1 MAGKNCSIC
10 GKPSGI
16 YPLCKHHLEL
26 KAQGIVIKNDEGKW
40 IEKILDKDFDALEND
55 PIVIGTN
62 IKKDNPEQKCIICDT
77 YAPNGLLCKNCYHEM
92 LEYQDQFDKNSKLYE
107 LTDYYYNL
115 KDNIFRMQNFEK
127 VKENCKKLFALAD
140 LTNTLYDNTTL
151 LSKIKDDITKIIS
164 TKTKITNTK
173 KEEQDN
179 KNENKSYKKD
189 SQREELLRTID
200 GHKVKSRG
208 EKIIDDIL
216 FTNRIPHAYSMTV
229 AEIDTKIDRS
239 IECDWFIPIIGSG
252 KGIYIEYWGMDKQDY
267 NDNKKEKTELY
278 KKYDL
283 PLIQIEK
290 DEIDDSQ
297 ALNIRI
303 RREINSLAKEKYRT
317 IVDF

>member
-1 MAGKNCSIC
+1 MTGKNCSIC

-26 KAQGIVIKNDEGKW
+26 KSEGKVIKNEKGIW
-40 IEKILDKDFDALEND
+40 IELEQEINKNDAKSL
-55 PIVIGTN
+55 
-62 IKKDNPEQKCIICDT
+62 KKDNTEQKCIICDS
-77 YAPNGLLCKNCYHEM
+77 YAPNGLLCKNCYYDMED
-92 LEYQDQFDKNSKLYE
+92 YKDQFDKNSKLYE
-107 LTDYYYNL
+107 LTEYYYNL
-115 KDNIFRMQNFEK
+115 KDNIYRMQNFQK
-127 VKENCKKLFALAD
+127 IRENCKKLFALAD
-140 LTNTLYDNTTL
+140 LTDILYDNTTL
-151 LSKIKDDITKIIS
+151 LAKIKEDITKIIA
-164 TKTKITNTK
+164 TKIKANQKTINFNINDD
-173 KEEQDN
+173 DN
-179 KNENKSYKKD
+179 KEIKSYKKD

-303 RREINSLAKEKYRT
+303 RREINSLAKERYKT

>member
-1 MAGKNCSIC
+1 MHKKFIRYFNPETKEGKQTAEALQKTRDI
-10 GKPSGI
+10 
-16 YPLCKHHLEL
+16 
-26 KAQGIVIKNDEGKW
+26 IKN
-40 IEKILDKDFDALEND
+40 
-55 PIVIGTN
+55 
-62 IKKDNPEQKCIICDT
+62 NPEEICIICNDFSQ
-77 YAPNGLLCKNCYHEM
+77 NGLLCKNCYHKM
-92 LEYQDQFDKNSKLYE
+92 LNYQDEFFNKEININENIDYYNNLKNSIIRNSNK
-107 LTDYYYNL
+107 TSIQ
-115 KDNIFRMQNFEK
+115 KDII
-127 VKENCKKLFALAD
+127 KLFALAYYASLNFD
-140 LTNTLYDNTTL
+140 YLPLIE
-151 LSKIKDDITKIIS
+151 KIKNDILEITNKKETKLIKNKSNINIFQQTNNEILRDEDSNTKI
-164 TKTKITNTK
+164 
-173 KEEQDN
+173 
-179 KNENKSYKKD
+179 
-189 SQREELLRTID
+189 LLRTID

-278 KKYDL
+278 KKYEL

-303 RREINSLAKEKYRT
+303 RREINSLAKERYKT